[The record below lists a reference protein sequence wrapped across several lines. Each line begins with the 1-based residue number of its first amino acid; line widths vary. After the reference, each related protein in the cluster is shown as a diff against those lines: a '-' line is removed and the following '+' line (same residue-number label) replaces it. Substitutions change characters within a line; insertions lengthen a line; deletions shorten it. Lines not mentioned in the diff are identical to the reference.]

1 MILIDNMLVPYSS
14 IVVFDKGV
22 MEVELGAT
30 APSQ

>member
-22 MEVELGAT
+22 MKVELGAVV
-30 APSQ
+30 PSQ